1 VVRAISTGALETFGE
16 KRAVA
21 ALERAA
27 SREPDVSVQRR
38 MRTAAK
44 KLNAGDKTDDQLK
57 QLRQDLDQIRE
68 ENRKLKEQIGS
79 LEAKI
84 K

>member
-1 VVRAISTGALETFGE
+1 
-16 KRAVA
+16 
-21 ALERAA
+21 
-27 SREPDVSVQRR
+27 

-57 QLRQDLDQIRE
+57 QLRQDLDQMRE